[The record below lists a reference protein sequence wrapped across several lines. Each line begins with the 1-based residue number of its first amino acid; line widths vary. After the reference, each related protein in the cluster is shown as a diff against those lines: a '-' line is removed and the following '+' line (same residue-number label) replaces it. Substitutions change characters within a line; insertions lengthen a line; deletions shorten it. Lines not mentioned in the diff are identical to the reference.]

1 MNSLGMSFVLSALCQ
16 MCQRHALIVTS
27 EKVWTTIP
35 PGFHKTDDE
44 IRRLCNIHLLYVCRD
59 LYALFK
65 PVFEWKCE
73 VPIGEVSLLIPST
86 GEPLGDTMDTQLAKD
101 LNDQNIVE
109 VKQETDNQL
118 QTETI
123 DVKINLVL

>member
-1 MNSLGMSFVLSALCQ
+1 
-16 MCQRHALIVTS
+16 
-27 EKVWTTIP
+27 
-35 PGFHKTDDE
+35 
-44 IRRLCNIHLLYVCRD
+44 
-59 LYALFK
+59 
-65 PVFEWKCE
+65 
-73 VPIGEVSLLIPST
+73 
-86 GEPLGDTMDTQLAKD
+86 MDTQMAKD